1 MTLQEINISKMIF
14 DEFNIKSENI
24 VSISENNNIFNYSL
38 LDETGVNAELI
49 IDFNSYKYKI
59 KTEDYEEEKEIII
72 L

>member
-1 MTLQEINISKMIF
+1 MTLQEINISNMIF

-24 VSISENNNIFNYSL
+24 LSISENNNIFNYSL
-38 LDETGVNAELI
+38 QDETCVNAELI

>member
-1 MTLQEINISKMIF
+1 MTLQEINISNMIF

-24 VSISENNNIFNYSL
+24 LSISENNNIFNYSL
-38 LDETGVNAELI
+38 LDETCVNAELI

>member
-49 IDFNSYKYKI
+49 IDFIFVRIKI
-59 KTEDYEEEKEIII
+59 YY
-72 L
+72 